1 MLGGVKYALPECL
14 PERFPEETGGRTG
27 IMDADLNRA
36 HPMNQLRPRLRS
48 GKQRKMYK
56 RMIVKYEYRSK
67 MATEA
72 HKQLALMNRCRMHK
86 GGNGVANQ
94 PFYTTFLNR

>member
-1 MLGGVKYALPECL
+1 MPFPNVYPNVFPKKQGVGRGLWMLTQNK
-14 PERFPEETGGRTG
+14 
-27 IMDADLNRA
+27 A
-36 HPMNQLRPRLRS
+36 HPTNQLRPRLRS

-56 RMIVKYEYRSK
+56 RMIVKDEYRSK

-72 HKQLALMNRCRMHK
+72 RKQLALMNRCRMHK

>member
-1 MLGGVKYALPECL
+1 
-14 PERFPEETGGRTG
+14 
-27 IMDADLNRA
+27 MDADLNKA

-56 RMIVKYEYRSK
+56 RMIDKNEYNVR

-72 HKQLALMNRCRMHK
+72 RKQLALMNKCRMHK

>member
-1 MLGGVKYALPECL
+1 
-14 PERFPEETGGRTG
+14 
-27 IMDADLNRA
+27 MDADLNKA
-36 HPMNQLRPRLRS
+36 HPTNQLRPRLRS

-56 RMIVKYEYRSK
+56 RMIDKNEYNVR

-72 HKQLALMNRCRMHK
+72 RKQLALMNKCRMHK

-94 PFYTTFLNR
+94 PFYTKFLNR

>member
-1 MLGGVKYALPECL
+1 MPFPKVFPNVFPKKQGVGRGLWMLTQNK
-14 PERFPEETGGRTG
+14 
-27 IMDADLNRA
+27 A

-56 RMIVKYEYRSK
+56 RMIVKDEYRSK

-72 HKQLALMNRCRMHK
+72 RKQLALMNKCRMHK
-86 GGNGVANQ
+86 QGGHGMANQ
-94 PFYTTFLNR
+94 PFYTKFLNH

>member
-1 MLGGVKYALPECL
+1 
-14 PERFPEETGGRTG
+14 
-27 IMDADLNRA
+27 
-36 HPMNQLRPRLRS
+36 MNQLRPRLRS

-56 RMIVKYEYRSK
+56 RMIDKNEYRSK

-72 HKQLALMNRCRMHK
+72 RKQLALMNRCRMHK

-94 PFYTTFLNR
+94 PFYTKFLNR

>member
-1 MLGGVKYALPECL
+1 MLGGVKYALPESL

-27 IMDADLNRA
+27 IMDADLNKA

-56 RMIVKYEYRSK
+56 RMIDKNEYNVR

-72 HKQLALMNRCRMHK
+72 RKQLALMNKCRMHK

-94 PFYTTFLNR
+94 PFYTKFLNR

>member
-1 MLGGVKYALPECL
+1 
-14 PERFPEETGGRTG
+14 
-27 IMDADLNRA
+27 MDADLNKA
-36 HPMNQLRPRLRS
+36 HPTTQLRPRLRS

-56 RMIVKYEYRSK
+56 RMIVKDEYRSK

-72 HKQLALMNRCRMHK
+72 RKQLALMNRCRMHK

-94 PFYTTFLNR
+94 PFYTKFLNR

>member
-1 MLGGVKYALPECL
+1 
-14 PERFPEETGGRTG
+14 
-27 IMDADLNRA
+27 
-36 HPMNQLRPRLRS
+36 MNQLRPRLRS

-56 RMIVKYEYRSK
+56 RMIDKNEYRSK

-72 HKQLALMNRCRMHK
+72 RKQLALMNRCRMHK

>member
-1 MLGGVKYALPECL
+1 
-14 PERFPEETGGRTG
+14 
-27 IMDADLNRA
+27 
-36 HPMNQLRPRLRS
+36 
-48 GKQRKMYK
+48 MYK
-56 RMIVKYEYRSK
+56 RMIDKNEYRSK

-72 HKQLALMNRCRMHK
+72 RKQLALMNRCRMHK